1 MLTKIK
7 THKIKYQ
14 PNIRTF
20 VWNYYYLIKINAKQI
35 IKTNSNSMK
44 YWKVEIEKKNQI
56 RPNQNKIK
64 LKDRIKKRKKE
75 GQHFQYSY
83 EQLKST
89 GFTLVLLV

>member
-44 YWKVEIEKKNQI
+44 YWKVEIEKKK
-56 RPNQNKIK
+56 PNKTQSKKIK
-64 LKDRIKKRKKE
+64 LKDRIKKRKKRDNTFNI
-75 GQHFQYSY
+75 HMNN
-83 EQLKST
+83 
-89 GFTLVLLV
+89 